1 MPDARTWN
9 TLDEELDQCCA
20 FVAGISLE
28 GQGRLPFRACLKCLK
43 REESLALVIVS
54 ESESDSESES
64 ESERQRRSSIE
75 RKRRRRWLGWGSWL
89 HLQWGMG
96 KDSHRA

>member
-1 MPDARTWN
+1 MLGKFGPCLVTLTHTQTFPTVGASGALSMPDARTWN

-43 REESLALVIVS
+43 REESLALVIV
-54 ESESDSESES
+54 
-64 ESERQRRSSIE
+64 
-75 RKRRRRWLGWGSWL
+75 
-89 HLQWGMG
+89 
-96 KDSHRA
+96 